1 MSMMGFKRLLEEKTV
16 AQKEKAVIQTDE
28 LTGLPNRFYFKENF
42 GEHGLFNTVRYKSV
56 AVFDVDGFIQ
66 AQDTMNGDEIIL
78 MVIGVAKKVLGE
90 KSQIFRW
97 GEDKFTV
104 LMEWSMEFAV
114 ELCKEF
120 CKEVLNEGRVTISI
134 GITEV
139 RLNDEIKKH
148 YYRAMQGCYLVK
160 EMGGNGVKTI

>member
-1 MSMMGFKRLLEEKTV
+1 MGLKALLGGKKEHTGPEKN
-16 AQKEKAVIQTDE
+16 AASQKDA
-28 LTGLPNRFYFKENF
+28 LTGLPNRYYFKENF

-56 AVFDVDGFIQ
+56 AVFDIDGFMA
-66 AQDTMNGDEIIL
+66 AQDTMDGDELIL
-78 MVIGVAKKVLGE
+78 MVLGIARKVLGE
-90 KSQIFRW
+90 RSQIFRW
-97 GEDKFTV
+97 GGDKFTV
-104 LMEWSMEFAV
+104 LMEWSMDFAT

-120 CKEVLNEGRVTISI
+120 CDEVCHEGKVTISV
-134 GITEV
+134 GLTEV